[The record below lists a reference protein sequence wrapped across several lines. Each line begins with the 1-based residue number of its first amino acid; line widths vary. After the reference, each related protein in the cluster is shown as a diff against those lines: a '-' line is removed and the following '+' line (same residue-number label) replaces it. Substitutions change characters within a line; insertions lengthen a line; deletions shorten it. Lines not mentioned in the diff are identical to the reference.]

1 MGQKI
6 DYNGVRA
13 LRGQRHNT
21 QQTLTQVTPPPP
33 PPPPPPRVI
42 MLSWCVAITILYSLN
57 LLHVDVDLT

>member
-1 MGQKI
+1 MGSIMGQKI

-21 QQTLTQVTPPPP
+21 QQTLTQVTPPP
-33 PPPPPPRVI
+33 RVI

-57 LLHVDVDLT
+57 LLHLDVDLT

>member
-1 MGQKI
+1 MGSIMGQKI

-33 PPPPPPRVI
+33 GHYALLVCRHH
-42 MLSWCVAITILYSLN
+42 N
-57 LLHVDVDLT
+57 LVFS